1 MCSLAAAAAAAAG
14 DVGFDSDVGQIQL
27 FRSKVH
33 LLHHTFYCFVIGMP
47 NNNTLT
53 TLHHMSQK
61 NESYIEQSATKFE
74 N

>member
-1 MCSLAAAAAAAAG
+1 
-14 DVGFDSDVGQIQL
+14 
-27 FRSKVH
+27 
-33 LLHHTFYCFVIGMP
+33 MP

-74 N
+74 NWAK